1 MARILV
7 VEDEPRLRH
16 HLVRALSLEGHEV
29 IAAADGRAASAKTR
43 RFHPDLLVVDWML
56 GAGEDGAELA
66 VRLQSRFPRLGTIL
80 ITGHPTDEL
89 AHTLERGTI
98 HVLLRKPFEPKRLFD
113 AVSRLERERCPA
125 GGPRT

>member
-7 VEDEPRLRH
+7 VEDEPRFRH
-16 HLVRALSLEGHEV
+16 YLVRALSLEGHDV
-29 IAAADGRAASAKTR
+29 MSAADGQAASAGAH

-66 VRLQSRFPRLGTIL
+66 ARLQARFPRLGTIL

-89 AHTLERGTI
+89 ANTVELGAI
-98 HVLLRKPFEPKRLFD
+98 HVLLGKPFSPATLFA
-113 AVSRLERERCPA
+113 AVSRLERERS
-125 GGPRT
+125 

>member
-7 VEDEPRLRH
+7 VEDEPRFRH
-16 HLVRALSLEGHEV
+16 HLAKALSLEGHEV
-29 IAAADGRAASAKTR
+29 MAAADGRAALAKAR

-66 VRLQSRFPRLGTIL
+66 ARLQARFPRLGTIL

-89 AHTLERGTI
+89 VHALERRVI
-98 HVLLRKPFEPKRLFD
+98 QVLLGKPFEPKRLFD
-113 AVSRLERERCPA
+113 AVSRLERERCRP
-125 GGPRT
+125 GGPQN